1 MDGFYFV
8 VTFIGVFLCC
18 EGRYFRPFPIS
29 SEPQSVFDAVERNT
43 DLQYSDQAHGVT
55 ALRDVDL
62 RSCYITNYD
71 PEWSLDQD
79 GKIAVMETVSPII
92 MRDEALFSQFIRRV
106 GPIVGKLCRTSK
118 VYVVRPTEI
127 STDTDES
134 SIFAAPP
141 PPGQP
146 VPHKIYFDSGEHVR
160 PRPFRIPTKKP
171 EFQEHFKEH
180 EEFGVPTKKPE
191 FSASGHG
198 AHGQHAFPVQA
209 GGSEHRPFLVPQP
222 LQQGIPQLKHHGHG
236 HFHKRSDNSQEV
248 AVPVPMRQ
256 ETPHLRQP

>member
-1 MDGFYFV
+1 MDGYYFV
-8 VTFIGVFLCC
+8 LTFIGAFLCC

-43 DLQYSDQAHGVT
+43 DLQYNDQAHGVT
-55 ALRDVDL
+55 AIRDVDL

-71 PEWSLDQD
+71 PEWRLDQD
-79 GKIAVMETVSPII
+79 GKIAVMGTVTPII
-92 MRDEALFSQFIRRV
+92 MRDEDLFSQFIRRV

-118 VYVVRPTEI
+118 VYVVRPSEI
-127 STDTDES
+127 NTDTDES

-146 VPHKIYFDSGEHVR
+146 VPHKIYFDSGERVR

-171 EFQEHFKEH
+171 AFQEKEREVFK
-180 EEFGVPTKKPE
+180 VPTKKPE
-191 FSASGHG
+191 FIAGHG
-198 AHGQHAFPVQA
+198 AHEHHAFPVPA
-209 GGSEHRPFLVPQP
+209 GGSVHRPFAVPQP

-236 HFHKRSDNSQEV
+236 RFRKRSDNSVEV
-248 AVPVPMRQ
+248 VVPDPMRQ
-256 ETPHLRQP
+256 ETPHLRKP